1 MARIVPLYKKNSKTN
16 VGNYRPSSVLSVISK
31 VFEKVVFMQLSDY
44 LSENRLLYEFQ
55 SGFRSSYSTDTCLIH
70 LTDYIKLENDKGNF
84 TGMVLL
90 DLQKAFD
97 TVDHTILLNKLKW
110 LGADVL
116 TVQWFRSYL
125 TGRTQVTDID
135 GTMSEPKGVT
145 CGVPQGSILGPLL
158 FLLYVNDMASAVR
171 CKLLL
176 YADDS
181 ALIASGKNVAD
192 IESKLSSELEY
203 VSNWLIDNKLSLHLG
218 KTQSILFGTKRRLST
233 GVKLN
238 VICNGNVIES
248 KSNVTYLGV
257 TLDQFLSGEIIASNI
272 LYKSSNKLKFLYRNA
287 GKFNLSTKKLLIS
300 ALIQCH
306 FDYTCSAW
314 YNGLSKK
321 LKCRMQCTQNK
332 IIRFMLNAPHGGSML
347 DPTNLN

>member
-1 MARIVPLYKKNSKTN
+1 M
-16 VGNYRPSSVLSVISK
+16 
-31 VFEKVVFMQLSDY
+31 FEKVVFMQLSDY

-110 LGADVL
+110 LGADDL

-125 TGRTQVTDID
+125 TGRTQVTDIG
-135 GTMSEPKGVT
+135 GTMSEPKCVT
-145 CGVPQGSILGPLL
+145 CGVPQGSILGPLV

-192 IESKLSSELEY
+192 IEPPLSSELEY

-233 GVKLN
+233 GVKCN

-287 GKFNLSTKKLLIS
+287 GKLNLETKKLLIS

-321 LKCRMQCTQNK
+321 LKCRMQCSY
-332 IIRFMLNAPHGGSML
+332 PE
-347 DPTNLN
+347 